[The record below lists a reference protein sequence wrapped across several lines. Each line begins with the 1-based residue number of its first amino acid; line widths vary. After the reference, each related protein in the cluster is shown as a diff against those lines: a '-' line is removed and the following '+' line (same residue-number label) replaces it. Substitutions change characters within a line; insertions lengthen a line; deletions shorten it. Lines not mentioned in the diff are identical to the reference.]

1 MPGEPRGS
9 GLGLDDRGS
18 GGGAVALLRDV
29 GVEGTGLV
37 GVHEPLAVGSVGLGG
52 VGADELV
59 VAGADLEELDGAV
72 QLAVLLGRVDVAEE
86 SALFGL
92 DRDVALSG
100 AGEGRNCQGAGN
112 GEDGGDLCAAGLG
125 GMVAHRVSFEFDW
138 GRVVRLCDEPILPA
152 EGGLSQASQG
162 GTEAL
167 AGVVSLTPSGETST
181 ARRAGRSRARRCRGE
196 ASPSRRPGAWHPR
209 TARGRG

>member
-52 VGADELV
+52 VGADQLV

-86 SALFGL
+86 SALLGL
-92 DRDVALSG
+92 DGDVALSG
-100 AGEGRNCQGAGN
+100 AGEGRNWQGAGN
-112 GEDGGDLCAAGLG
+112 GQDGGDLGAAGLG
-125 GMVAHRVSFEFDW
+125 GVVAHRVSFE
-138 GRVVRLCDEPILPA
+138 LI
-152 EGGLSQASQG
+152 GG
-162 GTEAL
+162 
-167 AGVVSLTPSGETST
+167 AGCAFAMNRSCP
-181 ARRAGRSRARRCRGE
+181 RRAGF
-196 ASPSRRPGAWHPR
+196 PRRPRAGPR
-209 TARGRG
+209 PSPVLLSSPLQVSAYGSGRRPIESSTLPRRRVSEPSSWRM